1 MPVGSREEAASP
13 SSRFPEMRFPGRV
26 LKEAGGVR
34 SSASG
39 LPATMVTFRKR
50 RTEGT
55 RKRMR
60 ERLPFVTP
68 VEA

>member
-1 MPVGSREEAASP
+1 
-13 SSRFPEMRFPGRV
+13 MRLAGRV

-34 SSASG
+34 SSVSG
-39 LPATMVTFRKR
+39 LPATRVTCRKGK
-50 RTEGT
+50 TEGT

-60 ERLPFVTP
+60 ERLPFVTI